1 LRAISYSL
9 SRNHSSSTVT
19 GTNTLTSKANVKNVT
34 QHAQADAPAVMSAT
48 NVTQAV
54 APVPDMKSM
63 NVSTAGVEP
72 NVPLTDVVTVTATPD
87 LQTLETNVNNKD
99 ASPTDVTPAT
109 RDNVSTADTDMT
121 LLTELVVNVVKTIA
135 MI

>member
-1 LRAISYSL
+1 MRAISYSL

-72 NVPLTDVVTVTATPD
+72 NVPPTDVVTVTATLD
-87 LQTLETNVNNKD
+87 SQTLETNVNNKD
-99 ASPTDVTPAT
+99 ASPKDVTPAT
-109 RDNVSTADTDMT
+109 RDNVSTADMGLT
-121 LLTELVVNVVKTIA
+121 LLMELVVNVVKTIA
-135 MI
+135 TI

>member
-1 LRAISYSL
+1 M
-9 SRNHSSSTVT
+9 
-19 GTNTLTSKANVKNVT
+19 TSKANVKNVT

-121 LLTELVVNVVKTIA
+121 LLTELVVNVVRTIA